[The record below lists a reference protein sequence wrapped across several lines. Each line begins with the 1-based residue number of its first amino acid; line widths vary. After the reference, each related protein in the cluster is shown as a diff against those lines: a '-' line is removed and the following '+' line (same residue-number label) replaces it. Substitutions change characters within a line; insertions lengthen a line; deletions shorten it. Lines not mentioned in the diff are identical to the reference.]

1 MWTWAKI
8 SKILRMLVVLLPLM
22 FVLASCTKEAAVQ
35 TDKSDQEL
43 AAEHSACWQ
52 DRILT
57 DIYEA
62 MGTLSMNLFKDITQ
76 GALKLEMIAFALWF
90 ALRLMKFVSSITPEN
105 SGEVWNE
112 VLKKFC
118 WCLFCGTLASS
129 TTGCL
134 WVMSTIIFPIYNAFL
149 EFGGVILSSIN
160 IGYGEE
166 TIQVLG
172 ASITVDKGAICQAGR
187 GANEV
192 TLDGFP
198 ESPMEM
204 MNCMICLFNER
215 LSLGNYIA
223 FRIMRST
230 SVMNI
235 INGLILLVSFM
246 VIKLSFVFYL
256 VDNIFKFGVMI
267 VMMPILILF
276 YPFRKKW
283 AVFGVKTILGSA
295 AFMMSISIMM
305 AICMKALL
313 EIIVQNPD
321 VFNPDDP
328 EAEMEFAGGTFLS
341 IMLLAFLVWSTV
353 KIAKQITE
361 AIVDTQIDNKFQG
374 KLLGLGLLVLG
385 WITGGLGAA
394 FGKMKMVQ
402 QARAAY
408 QKTAWARNLK
418 NMRDKYNQVNKK
430 LDEWAGRDQQ
440 E

>member
-160 IGYGEE
+160 KFW
-166 TIQVLG
+166 
-172 ASITVDKGAICQAGR
+172 SGR
-187 GANEV
+187 
-192 TLDGFP
+192 
-198 ESPMEM
+198 
-204 MNCMICLFNER
+204 
-215 LSLGNYIA
+215 
-223 FRIMRST
+223 
-230 SVMNI
+230 
-235 INGLILLVSFM
+235 
-246 VIKLSFVFYL
+246 K
-256 VDNIFKFGVMI
+256 
-267 VMMPILILF
+267 
-276 YPFRKKW
+276 
-283 AVFGVKTILGSA
+283 
-295 AFMMSISIMM
+295 
-305 AICMKALL
+305 
-313 EIIVQNPD
+313 
-321 VFNPDDP
+321 
-328 EAEMEFAGGTFLS
+328 
-341 IMLLAFLVWSTV
+341 
-353 KIAKQITE
+353 
-361 AIVDTQIDNKFQG
+361 
-374 KLLGLGLLVLG
+374 
-385 WITGGLGAA
+385 
-394 FGKMKMVQ
+394 
-402 QARAAY
+402 
-408 QKTAWARNLK
+408 
-418 NMRDKYNQVNKK
+418 
-430 LDEWAGRDQQ
+430 
-440 E
+440 